1 MDLGWIA
8 ERTNFGDAI
17 SVAAYGLSFALL
29 ESLLFFGL
37 MVLAGF
43 LFPKSWPEPQR
54 ISVLGML
61 ILLPL
66 IWAILGQL
74 YFLLELS
81 APIGLIRFLAGQA
94 HPLWLLYGGLGL
106 VVGPTV
112 ALAVFAALRLEKF
125 QKGFLDLADR
135 LGVLMGLYIFLDLV
149 SIIIVIVLVVLVVA
163 LAALA
168 VGAYNGLIRLRNLV
182 QEAWRQIDVEL
193 TRRHDLIGNLV
204 ETVKGYAAHE
214 RGTLEDVM
222 RARSAAMVPNQSPA
236 QQAESE
242 NILSQALGRLIA
254 VAEAYPDLK
263 ANENFMALQ
272 AELTSTED
280 RIASARRYYN
290 ATVRDLNTK
299 VETVP
304 TNIIA
309 GMFSIER
316 AEYFEAVGEQREVP
330 RVDFGQRDATIPP
343 PESYRGSEPPAR
355 PSPDPTEPP
364 SA

>member
-1 MDLGWIA
+1 M
-8 ERTNFGDAI
+8 T
-17 SVAAYGLSFALL
+17 
-29 ESLLFFGL
+29 
-37 MVLAGF
+37 
-43 LFPKSWPEPQR
+43 
-54 ISVLGML
+54 
-61 ILLPL
+61 
-66 IWAILGQL
+66 
-74 YFLLELS
+74 
-81 APIGLIRFLAGQA
+81 IGT
-94 HPLWLLYGGLGL
+94 
-106 VVGPTV
+106 VV
-112 ALAVFAALRLEKF
+112 
-125 QKGFLDLADR
+125 
-135 LGVLMGLYIFLDLV
+135 
-149 SIIIVIVLVVLVVA
+149 VIVLILVVA
-163 LAALA
+163 GLAIGA
-168 VGAYNGLIRLRNLV
+168 VGAYNSLIRLRNLV

-304 TNIIA
+304 TNLIA

-316 AEYFEAVGEQREVP
+316 AEYFESVGEQREVP